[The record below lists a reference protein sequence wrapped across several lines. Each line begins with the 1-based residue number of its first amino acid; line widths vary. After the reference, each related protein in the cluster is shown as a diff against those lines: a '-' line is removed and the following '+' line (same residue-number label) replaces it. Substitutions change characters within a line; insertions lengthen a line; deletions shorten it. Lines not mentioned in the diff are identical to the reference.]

1 MSKKRRKPK
10 PHTIQLEVGKIY
22 NVHDG
27 SPSGHPGQIAEA
39 NPEEDIYLCITLG
52 SLSEEEVKNNVFRKD
67 YIVLSHTTSKDVFR
81 SLIHRRPFLG
91 SRDDY
96 GDVEYLE
103 IKINEED
110 YKIVK
115 SILKKKPRIGFWLKK
130 KNKKM
135 PSR

>member
-27 SPSGHPGQIAEA
+27 SPSGHTGQIAEA
-39 NPEEDIYLCITLG
+39 NPKEDIYLCVTLG
-52 SLSEEEVKNNVFRKD
+52 SLSEEEVKNKVFRKD

-96 GDVEYLE
+96 GDIEYLE

-115 SILKKKPRIGFWLKK
+115 NILKKKPRIGF
-130 KNKKM
+130 
-135 PSR
+135 